1 MNDFNER
8 IANLSAEKRALL
20 EAHLKGGE
28 GIAER
33 AIPRRPEFAP
43 VPLSFAQQRMWFM
56 DQLQPGNPAYNR
68 PTHIHLR
75 GALNIAVLEN
85 SVNEIVRRHE
95 ILRTSF
101 LATDGQ
107 PVQAVA
113 SSLTLSLPV
122 IDLGSLPAYEQQAEV
137 SRMVT
142 EDAQHSFDL
151 SRVPLLKVKLV
162 RLGETEHLLVLTLH
176 HIVFDGWSAGILIR
190 ELSTLYKALPAGE
203 QPTLPELPIQFA
215 DFARWQRQR
224 MQGGV
229 LDAELAYWKTKLS
242 GQLPLLE
249 LSTDRARPPAQ
260 TFRGARQRLSLPA
273 NVSASL
279 KSLSQREGATLFMTL
294 LAAFQAL
301 LHRYTGGEDIIVG
314 VPIAGRN
321 RLEVENLIGVF
332 INTLALR
339 TDLSGNPS
347 FRQLLGRVRT
357 TALEAYAH
365 QELPFEKLVEE
376 LQPVRDLSRTP
387 VFQVLF
393 QLRNL
398 PDESV
403 DANEDLRMAAAD
415 FDSGSAKLDIALE
428 LWRRSRTGC
437 AAISNTTPIC
447 STRPASRACSNSIVI
462 CSNRSALR
470 PIAQ

>member
-8 IANLSAEKRALL
+8 IAKLSAEKPALL

-43 VPLSFAQQRMWFM
+43 APLSFAQQRMWFM

-68 PTHIHLR
+68 PTHVHWR
-75 GALNIAVLEN
+75 GGLNIAALEN

-122 IDLGSLPAYEQQAEV
+122 IDLGSLPAYEQRAEV
-137 SRMVT
+137 SRIVT
-142 EDAQHSFDL
+142 EDAQ
-151 SRVPLLKVKLV
+151 
-162 RLGETEHLLVLTLH
+162 
-176 HIVFDGWSAGILIR
+176 
-190 ELSTLYKALPAGE
+190 
-203 QPTLPELPIQFA
+203 
-215 DFARWQRQR
+215 
-224 MQGGV
+224 
-229 LDAELAYWKTKLS
+229 
-242 GQLPLLE
+242 
-249 LSTDRARPPAQ
+249 
-260 TFRGARQRLSLPA
+260 
-273 NVSASL
+273 
-279 KSLSQREGATLFMTL
+279 QREGATLFMTL

-321 RLEVENLIGVF
+321 RLEVENLIGIF

-347 FRQLLGRVRT
+347 FRQLLGRVR
-357 TALEAYAH
+357 
-365 QELPFEKLVEE
+365 LPPK
-376 LQPVRDLSRTP
+376 
-387 VFQVLF
+387 
-393 QLRNL
+393 
-398 PDESV
+398 
-403 DANEDLRMAAAD
+403 
-415 FDSGSAKLDIALE
+415 
-428 LWRRSRTGC
+428 RRAFGGGGFRL
-437 AAISNTTPIC
+437 
-447 STRPASRACSNSIVI
+447 ACSS
-462 CSNRSALR
+462 
-470 PIAQ
+470 